1 MKKELIRFLLFTCI
15 VTLFLGVCFTSADFF
30 AIPVAGVKDFLV
42 VAAQWA
48 MVMVALFLLCVGLA
62 SFRGLFAI
70 GLPLLT
76 LASAT
81 LAWFR
86 WTLNATLTPMI
97 LDAALENDWRTSG
110 DLISVG
116 LVGGLFLSLWMAGGL
131 VYYRWRKITLR
142 RPLLP
147 FVCGVVGLVGLM
159 QVFALRR
166 PISERIP
173 FTLYFSTVRYW
184 QEKQIAQEERI
195 DLTAGAHCEEEEL
208 TVVVVLGESV
218 RPDHLGLN
226 GYSRNTT
233 PRLAKEETLVSFPAI
248 YTEQTYTNRSIPH
261 LLTRADS
268 SDYERAYTEQS
279 FISLFRACDYYTVW
293 LANQEAANTYVY
305 FMNECDSLFHVNIDK
320 SSYVFDR
327 WVDGD
332 LLPLLDEALRV
343 ERPRKLIVLHTIG
356 SHWWYNSHF
365 TDDYAQ
371 FQPIVKSK
379 VISSCTQ
386 EEMINSY
393 DNTIL
398 YTDYFLSEVIN
409 RLRDR
414 KAVLLYQS
422 DHGEALGE
430 EGVWLHAAETPYT
443 HQAAGFVW
451 LSPVYEQAHPS
462 RLAILRE
469 NASHPYRTDY
479 LFHSVLD
486 AGGIQSPYFDASLSV
501 WRSNEGI

>member
-1 MKKELIRFLLFTCI
+1 MKKELIRFLLFISI

-30 AIPVAGVKDFLV
+30 TIPVAGVKDFLIV
-42 VAAQWA
+42 GAQWT
-48 MVMVALFLLCVGLA
+48 MVMVALYLLCLCLA
-62 SFRGLFAI
+62 SYRYLFAI
-70 GLPLLT
+70 SLPVLT
-76 LASAT
+76 LASAL

-97 LDAALENDWRTSG
+97 LDAALANDWRTSG
-110 DLISVG
+110 DLISAG
-116 LVGGLFLSLWMAGGL
+116 LVGCVLLSLLIASGL
-131 VYYRWRKITLR
+131 VYYRWHSLKLR
-142 RPLLP
+142 RPLIP
-147 FVCGVVGLVGLM
+147 FLCGALSLIGLM
-159 QVFALRR
+159 QIFTLRR

-173 FTLYFSTVRYW
+173 FTLYFSAVRYW

-195 DLTAGAHCEEEEL
+195 DLTEGAHCEEEEL
-208 TVVVVLGESV
+208 TVVVVLGESL
-218 RPDHLGLN
+218 RPDYLGLN
-226 GYSRNTT
+226 GYARNTT
-233 PRLAKEETLVSFPAI
+233 PLLSKERSLVSFPYI

-279 FISLFRACDYYTVW
+279 FISLFRRCDYYTVW

-305 FMNECDSLFHVNIDK
+305 FMNECDSLFHVNMDK

-343 ERPRKLIVLHTIG
+343 ERPRKLIILHTIG

-371 FQPIVKSK
+371 FQPIVRSK

-398 YTDYFLSEVIN
+398 YTDYFLSEVMN

-451 LSPVYEQAHPS
+451 LSSAYEEAHPTY
-462 RLAILRE
+462 LKILRR
-469 NASHPYRTDY
+469 NASRPYRTDY

-486 AGGIQSPYFDASLSV
+486 AGAVRSPYLDASLSV
-501 WRSNEGI
+501 FDE